1 MARPTHTYGWPARS
15 DDAGN
20 LVRLRQHQGQWSRPK
35 RLRQP
40 PSEVRPMRDATLRH
54 LNACDVNYDGIVGWP
69 GLDLEN
75 ALDCPRVQCI
85 GRQTIYRFGGK
96 RDHFSRT
103 QEVHRPLPRGLE
115 TAGRVG

>member
-1 MARPTHTYGWPARS
+1 
-15 DDAGN
+15 
-20 LVRLRQHQGQWSRPK
+20 
-35 RLRQP
+35 
-40 PSEVRPMRDATLRH
+40 MRDATLRH

-103 QEVHRPLPRGLE
+103 QEFHRPLHRGLE
-115 TAGRVG
+115 QAGRVGRQNFGHGRWRLFHGRNLPANPAKAHEKSRTP